1 MSTSRQSAGSPC
13 LLKILLDEIA
23 PETSPG
29 PAFRNSGTPSGH
41 IKPQSAASRKLTA
54 RALEIYL
61 GHKPSPEV
69 LSGLARTPQGKP
81 YFPGYPDFKYNISHS
96 GRYAVCGMI
105 CGGRDPQPVGI
116 DIQEISEDPKR
127 VMKIADHFFSDRERE
142 SLHTLLD
149 VGAETGISAALLL
162 FNRFWT
168 ARESYMKL
176 TGRGLAES
184 FRNFRPDL
192 EAGRI
197 VLTSPDQAG
206 ADASADASSGEIFL
220 TECPAPEGFC
230 LTACSYVPITKAAVS
245 VVRV

>member
-1 MSTSRQSAGSPC
+1 MDKTDSMGRIPAHH
-13 LLKILLDEIA
+13 LKIYIA
-23 PETSPG
+23 DIRSVSPESGRGASGPG
-29 PAFRNSGTPSGH
+29 AESAMARKLALKALSDHLGLKTDSERIKSAKETRSGTR
-41 IKPQSAASRKLTA
+41 KPC
-54 RALEIYL
+54 
-61 GHKPSPEV
+61 
-69 LSGLARTPQGKP
+69 
-81 YFPGYPDFKYNISHS
+81 FPDYPDFHYSISHS
-96 GRYAVCGMI
+96 GGLVVCGTLI
-105 CGGRDPQPVGI
+105 SSGVSRPVGI

-127 VMKIADHFFSDRERE
+127 VMKIADHFFSDRERA
-142 SLHTLLD
+142 SLHALLD
-149 VGAETGISAALLL
+149 GGAESDIPAALLL
-162 FNRFWT
+162 FNRLWT

>member
-116 DIQEISEDPKR
+116 DIQEIPSDPER
-127 VMKIADHFFSDRERE
+127 ALKIADRFFSEPERE
-142 SLHTLLD
+142 SLHELVRAGDST
-149 VGAETGISAALLL
+149 SALLL
-162 FNRFWT
+162 FCRYWT
-168 ARESYMKL
+168 ARESYIKL
-176 TGRGLAES
+176 TGRGLAELFHS
-184 FRNFRPDL
+184 YRPDL
-192 EAGRI
+192 DRGRI
-197 VLTSPDQAG
+197 IT
-206 ADASADASSGEIFL
+206 ADPSREIYL
-220 TECPAPEGFC
+220 TECPAPEGYC
-230 LTACSYVPITKAAVS
+230 LTVCSFVPLKQD
-245 VVRV
+245 